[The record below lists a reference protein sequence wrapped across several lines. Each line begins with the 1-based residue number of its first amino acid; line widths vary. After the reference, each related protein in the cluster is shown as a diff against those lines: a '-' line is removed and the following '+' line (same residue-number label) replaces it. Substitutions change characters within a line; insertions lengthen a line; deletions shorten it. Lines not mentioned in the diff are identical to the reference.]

1 MDSAGSGF
9 LEVMH
14 TTRGSIVARAYA
26 RSPLRLLTPLNAGS
40 AAWVYTG
47 SYGGGLVGGDALRL
61 VLRVGPG
68 AAAFVSTQASTKVYR
83 SERGSSLDVQA
94 EVSSGARLIVWPDPI
109 VCYAGSTYDQTQR
122 LTLDP
127 GASAVWVDWMTSG
140 RRASGERWQFR
151 RYSTQLCVTCDTRL
165 ILLDSVRLDAGDGPL
180 AGRMGRFD
188 VLASAVIVG
197 PSLQREIARAIDAVS
212 SARFER
218 TPDTLMAAAPLGDVG
233 CILRF
238 AGRSVEDVSRTLC
251 RFLSFVPCLLGDD
264 PWARKW

>member
-1 MDSAGSGF
+1 M
-9 LEVMH
+9 LEIARQGRASVV
-14 TTRGSIVARAYA
+14 SRAYA
-26 RSPLRLLTPLNAGS
+26 SSPLRLLNPRNAGT

-47 SYGGGLVGGDALRL
+47 SFGGGLVGGDALRL
-61 VLRVGPG
+61 SLSVGVG
-68 AAAFVSTQASTKVYR
+68 ASVFVSTQASTKVYR
-83 SERGSSLDVQA
+83 SERGA
-94 EVSSGARLIVWPDPI
+94 TVSMDARVASDARLVVWSDPV

-122 LTLDP
+122 VTLEP

-151 RYSTQLCVTCDTRL
+151 RYSTELSVTYDTRL
-165 ILLDSVRLDAGDGPL
+165 ILFDSVRLDADDGCL
-180 AGRMGRFD
+180 ADRMGRFD

-197 PSLQREIARAIDAVS
+197 RSLQQEIARAIDVVS
-212 SARFER
+212 SARFQR
-218 TPDTLMAAAPLGDVG
+218 TPDTLIAAAPLGDVG

-238 AGRSVEDVSRTLC
+238 AGRSVEDVSRTLG

>member
-1 MDSAGSGF
+1 
-9 LEVMH
+9 
-14 TTRGSIVARAYA
+14 
-26 RSPLRLLTPLNAGS
+26 
-40 AAWVYTG
+40 VYTA

-83 SERGSSLDVQA
+83 SERGTSLDVQG
-94 EVSSGARLIVWPDPI
+94 EVSSGARLIVWPDPT

-122 LTLDP
+122 LTLEP

-151 RYSTQLCVTCDTRL
+151 RYVSQLRVSYDARL
-165 ILLDSVRLDAGDGPL
+165 ILLDSVRLEAGDGCL
-180 AGRMGRFD
+180 ADRMGRFD

-197 PSLQREIARAIDAVS
+197 PSLQQEIARAIGEVS
-212 SARFER
+212 SARFQR
-218 TPDTLMAAAPLGDVG
+218 TPDTLMAAAPLDDVG

-238 AGRSVEDVSRTLC
+238 AGRSVDDVGRTLG
-251 RFLSFVPCLLGDD
+251 RVLSFVPYLLGDD